1 MEVSLSKRIFLSHTH
16 TDKPFVRKL
25 AADLEAH
32 GVQYWLDEAEIKVGE
47 SLIEKIRQGLDS
59 VDFVAAIL
67 SPNSIASP
75 WVQRELDVA
84 MNQEIA
90 GRQVKVLPIQ
100 YRPCELPGFLLGK
113 FYADFTNDENYSS
126 SLKRLVES
134 MGLVFN
140 KSVLDSNRSGATL
153 GEALDRAFVFN
164 LPMLSKPFHR
174 PFQYM
179 GMSVKE
185 VHEIVG
191 GELNQAGNIIVEN
204 DECRMFLE
212 REGSFVSFIEV
223 DLKRTAP
230 FNQNREFDPE
240 PMLGAL
246 SINPSELDL
255 ARSKTHC
262 HTYYDHKKKLKINVM
277 CAYDEGPISV
287 AFSSKYYGM

>member
-1 MEVSLSKRIFLSHTH
+1 MAKSIFLSHTH
-16 TDKPFVRKL
+16 ADKPFVRRL

-47 SLIEKIRQGLDS
+47 SLIGKIRQGLDG
-59 VDFVAAIL
+59 VDFVAAVL

-84 MNQEIA
+84 MNQEIS
-90 GRQVKVLPIQ
+90 GRQIKVLPIL
-100 YRPCELPGFLLGK
+100 YRHCELPGFLLGK
-113 FYADFTNDENYSS
+113 FYADFTDEENYASA
-126 SLKRLVES
+126 LKRLVES

-140 KSVLDSNRSGATL
+140 KSVLVNALRGATL

-164 LPMLSKPFHR
+164 LPMLARPFHR

-179 GMSVKE
+179 GMNVNE
-185 VHEIVG
+185 VFEIVG
-191 GELNQAGNIIVEN
+191 GELNQAGNIVVEN

-212 REGSFVSFIEV
+212 REGSFISFIEV
-223 DLKRTAP
+223 DLKKTAP
-230 FNQNREFDPE
+230 FNQDQEFDPE

-255 ARSKTHC
+255 ARSKTHS

-277 CAYDEGPISV
+277 CIYDGGPISV

>member
-1 MEVSLSKRIFLSHTH
+1 MSKRIFLSHTH
-16 TDKPFVRKL
+16 ADKPFVRKL
-25 AADLEAH
+25 ALDLETH
-32 GVQYWLDEAEIKVGE
+32 GAEYWLDEAEIKVGE
-47 SLIEKIRQGLDS
+47 SLITKIREGIDEA
-59 VDFVAAIL
+59 DFVAVIL
-67 SPNSIASP
+67 SPNSVASP

-90 GRQVKVLPIQ
+90 GHRIKVLPIM
-100 YRPCELPGFLLGK
+100 YLACDLPGFLLGK
-113 FYADFTNDENYSS
+113 FYADFTDETNYSYA
-126 SLKRLVES
+126 LRQLVES

-140 KSVLDSNRSGATL
+140 KSILDTTRTRASL

-164 LPMLSKPFHR
+164 LQMLSKPFYR

-185 VHEIVG
+185 VFDIVG
-191 GELNQAGNIIVEN
+191 GEINEAGNIIVEN
-204 DECRMFLE
+204 DESRMFLE
-212 REGSFVSFIEV
+212 REGNFITFIEV
-223 DLKRTAP
+223 DLKRTIP
-230 FNQNREFDPE
+230 FNQDQEFDPE

-255 ARSKTHC
+255 VRSKVHC

-277 CAYDEGPISV
+277 CVHDGGPITV

>member
-1 MEVSLSKRIFLSHTH
+1 LSRSIFLSHTH
-16 TDKPFVRKL
+16 ADKAFVRKL

-32 GVQYWLDEAEIKVGE
+32 GVRYWLDEAEIKVGE
-47 SLIEKIRQGLDS
+47 SLVEKIRQGLDGA
-59 VDFVAAIL
+59 DFVAAIL
-67 SPNSIASP
+67 SPSSIASP

-90 GRQVKVLPIQ
+90 GRRIKVLPIL

-113 FYADFTNDENYSS
+113 FYADFTGDENYSS

-140 KSVLDSNRSGATL
+140 KSTLDTNRTGATL

-164 LPMLSKPFHR
+164 LPMLAKPFHR
-174 PFQYM
+174 PFQYI
-179 GMSVKE
+179 GMIVKE
-185 VHEIVG
+185 VFSIVG
-191 GELNQAGNIIVEN
+191 GELNEAGNIIVEN

-212 REGSFVSFIEV
+212 REGNFVSFIEV

-230 FNQNREFDPE
+230 FNQDQEFDPE
-240 PMLGAL
+240 SMLGAL

-277 CAYDEGPISV
+277 CAYEGGPISV